1 MTIWAE
7 FSSPIGKYFEAISAS
22 SGMGVRQV
30 AGGARGKA
38 QYGDFQITK
47 RSDKLSQTL
56 VQHCARG
63 TVFALVTLEFYN
75 KADILHLTYQLTN
88 VIITSFQSGGSGGGV
103 PTESLSLNA
112 ESMSYEYYRPS
123 PDP

>member
-7 FSSPIGKYFEAISAS
+7 FSSPIGKYFEAFSAS
-22 SGMGVRQV
+22 SGMGVRPV
-30 AGGARGKA
+30 AGGARSKA

-47 RSDKLSQTL
+47 RSDNLSQTL

-63 TVFALVTLEFYN
+63 TMFALVTLEFYN
-75 KADILHLTYQLTN
+75 KTDILYLTYKLTN
-88 VIITSFQSGGSGGGV
+88 VIITSFHSGGGDGV
-103 PTESLSLNA
+103 PVESLSLNA
-112 ESMSYEYYRPS
+112 EATSSEYFRTS